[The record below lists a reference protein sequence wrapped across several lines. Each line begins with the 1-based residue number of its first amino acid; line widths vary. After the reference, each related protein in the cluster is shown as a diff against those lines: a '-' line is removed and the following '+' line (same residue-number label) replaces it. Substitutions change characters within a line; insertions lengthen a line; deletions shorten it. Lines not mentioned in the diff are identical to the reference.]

1 MFNIEFLIKG
11 FMGDNF
17 KLEKESILFT
27 TKRSEAVM
35 SHGSGMYMYDTDG
48 KKYLDFIGGWAVNC
62 LGHSPKVIEEALIKQ
77 GKELINCSPSFY
89 NIPMLKFAKLLTD
102 ISCFDKVFFINSGA
116 EANESAI
123 KLARKFGQKEKNG
136 AYEIITTI
144 NGFHGRTLATMSAT
158 GKSIWKDIYE
168 PKVSGFIHVPF
179 NDIEA
184 IKNSIS
190 DKTCAI
196 MLEPIQGEGGVNVA
210 DAAYI
215 KELREICYENNILL
229 IFDEVQTGIGR
240 CGEMFA
246 YQLYNI
252 EPDIITLGKGI
263 GGGYP
268 LSAMLTKNKYNI
280 FEPGD
285 QGGTYSA
292 QPLGMEVGYAVV
304 NEIIEKSICDNVRVM
319 GDYLRKNIGNI
330 SAKYRLSNI
339 RGRGL
344 LQAFNLPADDGAELA
359 EICFEKGLIINS
371 PKPNVIRLMPP
382 LVVSKE
388 DIDNMIEILRE
399 SLDKLYN

>member
-1 MFNIEFLIKG
+1 MS
-11 FMGDNF
+11 DNF
-17 KLEKESILFT
+17 ILEKDSILFT
-27 TKRSEAVM
+27 TKRSEVVM
-35 SHGSGMYMYDTDG
+35 EHGQGMYMYDTDG

-62 LGHSPKVIEEALIKQ
+62 LGHSPKVIEEALTKQ
-77 GKELINCSPSFY
+77 SKTLINSSPSFY
-89 NIPMLKFAKLLTD
+89 NVPMLKFAKLLTD

-116 EANESAI
+116 EANEGAI

-184 IKNSIS
+184 MKNVIS

-210 DAAYI
+210 SEEYV
-215 KELREICYENNILL
+215 KELRKVCDENNILL
-229 IFDEVQTGIGR
+229 IFDEVQTGVGR

-246 YQLYNI
+246 YQLYNV

-268 LSAMLTKNKYNI
+268 LSAVLTKNKYNI

-292 QPLGMEVGYAVV
+292 QPLGMAVGYAVV
-304 NEIIEKSICDNVRVM
+304 NEIIEKSICNNVKEM
-319 GDYLRKNIGNI
+319 GSYLLGKINSI
-330 SAKYRLSNI
+330 SCKYNLSNI
-339 RGRGL
+339 RGKGL
-344 LQAFNLPADDGAELA
+344 LLAFDLSEDNGSSLVED
-359 EICFEKGLIINS
+359 CFNKGLIINS
-371 PKPNVIRLMPP
+371 PKPNVVRVFPP
-382 LVVSKE
+382 LIVSKE
-388 DIDNMIEILRE
+388 EIDKMIEILTVA
-399 SLDKLYN
+399 LDKLK